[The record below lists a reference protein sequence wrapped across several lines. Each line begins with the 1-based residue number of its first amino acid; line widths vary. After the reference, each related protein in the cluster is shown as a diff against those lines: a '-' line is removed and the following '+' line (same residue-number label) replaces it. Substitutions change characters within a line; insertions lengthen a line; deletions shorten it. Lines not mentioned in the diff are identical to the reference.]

1 MTTTLV
7 YGLAIAG
14 RAVAKELVA
23 RGQSVVLADDS
34 NDDADISA
42 HNQLANELGA
52 RFISNPDEQQLQEV
66 ISQVDQVSPAP
77 GVPEEHQVIKLS
89 KTQNKFIA
97 SEIELGYQLE
107 QLAPNPRPMVA
118 VTGTDGKTTT
128 TLMAAAILGAAG
140 LRATAVGNTELP
152 LIASLKSDAQ
162 AFAVECSSFRLAYTK
177 KFRTKASVWLNLAP
191 DHLDWHSSF
200 DSYKSAKAQI
210 WAHLDSDDVA
220 VVPKHDTVIC
230 EIAKQSGARVISF
243 GSESGDYH
251 LSNGFLVAPSGQI
264 MNVSEMRR
272 SLPHDITNALAA
284 AAITIEAG
292 LATKRDVATALA
304 EFVNA
309 PHRIEL
315 VATSRGV
322 SWYNDSKATSPHAS
336 NVALRSFNSIVL
348 IAGGKN
354 KGLDLDEMACQPN
367 RMRAVIAIG
376 AAQKEIQSAFS
387 KVCEVRTADS
397 MREAVSAADALAKPG
412 DVVLLSPGC
421 TSYDWYAN
429 YGQRGEDFTREVN
442 ALVKNFDV
450 AEGAR

>member
-1 MTTTLV
+1 M
-7 YGLAIAG
+7 
-14 RAVAKELVA
+14 
-23 RGQSVVLADDS
+23 
-34 NDDADISA
+34 
-42 HNQLANELGA
+42 
-52 RFISNPDEQQLQEV
+52 
-66 ISQVDQVSPAP
+66 
-77 GVPEEHQVIKLS
+77 
-89 KTQNKFIA
+89 
-97 SEIELGYQLE
+97 
-107 QLAPNPRPMVA
+107 
-118 VTGTDGKTTT
+118 
-128 TLMAAAILGAAG
+128 
-140 LRATAVGNTELP
+140 
-152 LIASLKSDAQ
+152 
-162 AFAVECSSFRLAYTK
+162 AYTK

>member
-7 YGLAIAG
+7 YGLAVAG

-34 NDDADISA
+34 TDDVAIAA
-42 HNQLANELGA
+42 HNQLASELGA
-52 RFISNPDEQQLQEV
+52 RFISKPDAQQLIE
-66 ISQVDQVSPAP
+66 IIAQVDQVSPAP
-77 GVPEEHQVIKLS
+77 GVPEEHQVIQFS

-97 SEIELGYQLE
+97 SEIELAYELE
-107 QLAPNPRPMVA
+107 QLAPHPRPMVA
-118 VTGTDGKTTT
+118 ITGTDGKTTT
-128 TLMAAAILGAAG
+128 TLMAAAILSSAG

-152 LIASLKSDAQ
+152 LISALKSDAQ

-177 KFRTKASVWLNLAP
+177 KFRTRASVWLNLAP

-200 DSYKSAKAQI
+200 DSYKSAKAQM
-210 WAHLDSDDVA
+210 WAHLNNDDVA
-220 VVPKHDTVIC
+220 VVPQNDESIFA
-230 EIAKQSGARVISF
+230 IAKQSGARIISF

-251 LSNGFLVAPSGQI
+251 LSDGFLNSPNGRI

-284 AAITIEAG
+284 AAITIESG
-292 LATKRDVATALA
+292 LATKNDVATALA

-315 VATSRGV
+315 VVTSRGV
-322 SWYNDSKATSPHAS
+322 AWYNDSKATSPHAS
-336 NVALRSFNSIVL
+336 KVALRSFDSIVL

-354 KGLDLDEMACQPN
+354 KGLDLDEMACQPK
-367 RMRAVIAIG
+367 RMRAVVAIG

-387 KVCEVRTADS
+387 EVCEVRTANS
-397 MREAVSAADALAKPG
+397 MHEAVAAANALAKPG

-429 YGQRGEDFTREVN
+429 YGQRGDDFAKEVN
-442 ALVKNFDV
+442 ALVESLDV
-450 AEGAR
+450 AEAAR

>member
-7 YGLAIAG
+7 YGLAVAG

-34 NDDADISA
+34 TDDVAIAA
-42 HNQLANELGA
+42 HNQLASELGA
-52 RFISNPDEQQLQEV
+52 RFISKPDAQQLIE
-66 ISQVDQVSPAP
+66 IIAQVDQVSPAP
-77 GVPEEHQVIKLS
+77 GVPEEHQVIKFS

-97 SEIELGYQLE
+97 SEIELAYQLE
-107 QLAPNPRPMVA
+107 QLAPHPRPMVA
-118 VTGTDGKTTT
+118 ITGTDGKTTT
-128 TLMAAAILGAAG
+128 TLMAAAILSSAG

-152 LIASLKSDAQ
+152 LISALKSDAQ

-177 KFRTKASVWLNLAP
+177 KFRTRASVWLNLAP

-200 DSYKSAKAQI
+200 DSYKSAKAQM
-210 WAHLDSDDVA
+210 WAHLNNDDVA
-220 VVPKHDTVIC
+220 VVPQNDESIFA
-230 EIAKQSGARVISF
+230 IAKQSGARIISF

-251 LSNGFLVAPSGQI
+251 LSDGFLNSPNGRI

-284 AAITIEAG
+284 AAITIESG
-292 LATKRDVATALA
+292 LATKNDVATALA

-315 VATSRGV
+315 VVTSRGV
-322 SWYNDSKATSPHAS
+322 AWYNDSKATSPHAS
-336 NVALRSFNSIVL
+336 KVALRSFDSIVL

-354 KGLDLDEMACQPN
+354 KGLDLDEMACQPK
-367 RMRAVIAIG
+367 RMRAVVAIG
-376 AAQKEIQSAFS
+376 SAQKEIQSAFS
-387 KVCEVRTADS
+387 EVCEVRTANS
-397 MREAVSAADALAKPG
+397 MHEAVAAANALAKPG

-429 YGQRGEDFTREVN
+429 YGQRGDDFAKEVN
-442 ALVKNFDV
+442 ALVESLDV
-450 AEGAR
+450 AEAAR

>member
-7 YGLAIAG
+7 YGLAVAG

-34 NDDADISA
+34 TDDVAIAA
-42 HNQLANELGA
+42 HNQLASELDA
-52 RFISNPDEQQLQEV
+52 RFVSNPDAQQLIE
-66 ISQVDQVSPAP
+66 IIAQVDQVSPAP
-77 GVPEEHQVIKLS
+77 GVPEEHQVIKFS

-97 SEIELGYQLE
+97 SEIELAYQLE
-107 QLAPNPRPMVA
+107 QLAPHPRPMVA
-118 VTGTDGKTTT
+118 ITGTDGKTTT
-128 TLMAAAILGAAG
+128 TLMAAAILSSAG

-152 LIASLKSDAQ
+152 LISALKSDAQ

-177 KFRTKASVWLNLAP
+177 KFRTRASVWLNLAP

-200 DSYKSAKAQI
+200 DSYKSAKAQM
-210 WAHLDSDDVA
+210 WAHLNNDDVA
-220 VVPKHDTVIC
+220 VVPQNDESIFA
-230 EIAKQSGARVISF
+230 IAKQSGARIISF

-251 LSNGFLVAPSGQI
+251 LSDGFLNSPNGRI

-284 AAITIEAG
+284 AAITIESG
-292 LATKRDVATALA
+292 LATKNDVATALA

-315 VATSRGV
+315 VVTSRGV
-322 SWYNDSKATSPHAS
+322 AWYNDSKATSPHAS
-336 NVALRSFNSIVL
+336 KVALRSFDSIVL

-354 KGLDLDEMACQPN
+354 KGLDLDEMACQPK
-367 RMRAVIAIG
+367 RMRAVVAIG
-376 AAQKEIQSAFS
+376 SAQKEIQSAFS
-387 KVCEVRTADS
+387 EVCEVRTANS
-397 MREAVSAADALAKPG
+397 MHEAVAAANALAKPG

-429 YGQRGEDFTREVN
+429 YGQRGDDFAKEVN
-442 ALVKNFDV
+442 ALVESLDV
-450 AEGAR
+450 AEAAR

>member
-7 YGLAIAG
+7 YGLAVAG

-34 NDDADISA
+34 TDDVAIAA
-42 HNQLANELGA
+42 HNQLASELGA
-52 RFISNPDEQQLQEV
+52 RFISKPDAQQLIE
-66 ISQVDQVSPAP
+66 IIAHVDQVSPAP
-77 GVPEEHQVIKLS
+77 GVPEEHQVIKFS

-97 SEIELGYQLE
+97 SEIELAYQLE
-107 QLAPNPRPMVA
+107 QLAPHPRPMVA
-118 VTGTDGKTTT
+118 ITGTDGKTTT
-128 TLMAAAILGAAG
+128 TLMAAAILSSAG

-152 LIASLKSDAQ
+152 LISALKSDAQ

-177 KFRTKASVWLNLAP
+177 KFRTRASVWLNLAP

-200 DSYKSAKAQI
+200 DSYKSAKAQM
-210 WAHLDSDDVA
+210 WAHLNNDDVA
-220 VVPKHDTVIC
+220 VVPQNDESIFA
-230 EIAKQSGARVISF
+230 IAKQSGARIISF

-251 LSNGFLVAPSGQI
+251 LSDGFLNSPNGRI

-272 SLPHDITNALAA
+272 RLPHDITNALAA
-284 AAITIEAG
+284 AVITIESG
-292 LATKRDVATALA
+292 LATKNDVATALA

-315 VATSRGV
+315 VVTSRGV
-322 SWYNDSKATSPHAS
+322 AWYNDSKATSPHAS
-336 NVALRSFNSIVL
+336 KVALRSFDSIVL

-354 KGLDLDEMACQPN
+354 KGLDLDEMACQPK
-367 RMRAVIAIG
+367 RMRAVVAIG
-376 AAQKEIQSAFS
+376 SAQKEIQSAFS
-387 KVCEVRTADS
+387 EVCEVRTANS
-397 MREAVSAADALAKPG
+397 MHEAVAAANALAKPG

-429 YGQRGEDFTREVN
+429 YGQRGDDFAKEVN
-442 ALVKNFDV
+442 ALVESLDV
-450 AEGAR
+450 AEAAR

>member
-7 YGLAIAG
+7 YGLAVAG

-34 NDDADISA
+34 TDDAAIAA
-42 HNQLANELGA
+42 HNQLASELDA
-52 RFISNPDEQQLQEV
+52 RFVSNPDAQQLIE
-66 ISQVDQVSPAP
+66 IIAQVDQVSPAP
-77 GVPEEHQVIKLS
+77 GVPEEHQVIKFS

-97 SEIELGYQLE
+97 SEIELAYQLE
-107 QLAPNPRPMVA
+107 QLAPHPRPMVA
-118 VTGTDGKTTT
+118 ITGTDGKTTT
-128 TLMAAAILGAAG
+128 TLMAAAILSSAG

-152 LIASLKSDAQ
+152 LISALKSDAQ

-177 KFRTKASVWLNLAP
+177 KFRTRASVWLNLAP

-200 DSYKSAKAQI
+200 DSYKSAKAQM
-210 WAHLDSDDVA
+210 WAHLNNDDVA
-220 VVPKHDTVIC
+220 VVPQNDESIFA
-230 EIAKQSGARVISF
+230 IAKQSGARIISF

-251 LSNGFLVAPSGQI
+251 LSDGFLNSPNGRI

-284 AAITIEAG
+284 AAITIESG
-292 LATKRDVATALA
+292 LATKNDVATALA

-315 VATSRGV
+315 VVTSRGV
-322 SWYNDSKATSPHAS
+322 AWYNDSKATSPHAS
-336 NVALRSFNSIVL
+336 KVALRSFDSIVL

-354 KGLDLDEMACQPN
+354 KGLDLDEMACQPK
-367 RMRAVIAIG
+367 RMRAVVAIG
-376 AAQKEIQSAFS
+376 SAQKEIQSAFS
-387 KVCEVRTADS
+387 EVCEVRTANS
-397 MREAVSAADALAKPG
+397 MHEAVAAANALAKPG

-429 YGQRGEDFTREVN
+429 YGQRGDDFAKEVN
-442 ALVKNFDV
+442 ALVESLDV
-450 AEGAR
+450 AEAAR

>member
-7 YGLAIAG
+7 YGLAVAG

-34 NDDADISA
+34 TDDAAIAA
-42 HNQLANELGA
+42 HNQLASELGA
-52 RFISNPDEQQLQEV
+52 RFISKPDAQQLIE
-66 ISQVDQVSPAP
+66 IIAQVDQVSPAP
-77 GVPEEHQVIKLS
+77 GVPEEHQVIKFS

-97 SEIELGYQLE
+97 SEIELAYQLE
-107 QLAPNPRPMVA
+107 QLAPHPRPMVA
-118 VTGTDGKTTT
+118 ITGTDGKTTT
-128 TLMAAAILGAAG
+128 TLMAAAILSSAG

-152 LIASLKSDAQ
+152 LISALKSDAQ

-177 KFRTKASVWLNLAP
+177 KFRTRASVWLNLAP

-200 DSYKSAKAQI
+200 DSYKSAKAQM
-210 WAHLDSDDVA
+210 WAHLNNDDVA
-220 VVPKHDTVIC
+220 VVPQNDESIFA
-230 EIAKQSGARVISF
+230 IAKQSGARIISF

-251 LSNGFLVAPSGQI
+251 LSDGFLNSPNGRI

-284 AAITIEAG
+284 AAITIESG
-292 LATKRDVATALA
+292 LATKNDVATALA

-315 VATSRGV
+315 VVTSRGV
-322 SWYNDSKATSPHAS
+322 AWYNDSKATSPHAS
-336 NVALRSFNSIVL
+336 KVALRSFDSIVL

-354 KGLDLDEMACQPN
+354 KGLDLDEMACQPK
-367 RMRAVIAIG
+367 RMRAVVAIG
-376 AAQKEIQSAFS
+376 SAQKEIQSAFS
-387 KVCEVRTADS
+387 EVCEVRTANS
-397 MREAVSAADALAKPG
+397 MHEAVAAANALAKPG

-429 YGQRGEDFTREVN
+429 YGQRGDDFAKEVN
-442 ALVKNFDV
+442 ALVESLDV
-450 AEGAR
+450 AEAAR

>member
-34 NDDADISA
+34 NDDAAISA

-97 SEIELGYQLE
+97 SEIELAYQLE
-107 QLAPNPRPMVA
+107 QLAPNP
-118 VTGTDGKTTT
+118 
-128 TLMAAAILGAAG
+128 ILGAAG

-336 NVALRSFNSIVL
+336 NVALRSFDSIVL

-376 AAQKEIQSAFS
+376 AAQKEIQSAFA
-387 KVCEVRTADS
+387 KVCEVRTANS

-442 ALVKNFDV
+442 ALVKNLDV
-450 AEGAR
+450 VEGAR

>member
-34 NDDADISA
+34 PDDAAISA
-42 HNQLANELGA
+42 HNQLAIELGA
-52 RFISNPDEQQLQEV
+52 RFVSKPDAQQLQEI

-77 GVPEEHQVIKLS
+77 GVPEEHQVIKFS

-97 SEIELGYQLE
+97 SEIELAYQLE
-107 QLAPNPRPMVA
+107 QLSPNPRPMVA
-118 VTGTDGKTTT
+118 ITGTDGKTTT
-128 TLMAAAILGAAG
+128 TLMAAAIMSAAG

-162 AFAVECSSFRLAYTK
+162 AFAVECSSFRLAYTN
-177 KFRTKASVWLNLAP
+177 KFRTSASVWLNLAP

-200 DSYKSAKAQI
+200 DSYKSAKAQM
-210 WAHLDSDDVA
+210 WAHLHSDDAA
-220 VVPKHDTVIC
+220 VVPQHDETIC
-230 EIAKQSGARVISF
+230 TIANQSGARVVSF

-251 LSNGFLVAPSGQI
+251 VSNGFLIAPTGQI
-264 MNVSEMRR
+264 MNISEMRR

-292 LATKRDVATALA
+292 LATKNDVATALA

-315 VATSRGV
+315 VITSRGV
-322 SWYNDSKATSPHAS
+322 AWYNDSKATSPHAS
-336 NVALRSFNSIVL
+336 NVALRSFDSIVL

-367 RMRAVIAIG
+367 RMRAVVAIG

-397 MREAVSAADALAKPG
+397 MHEAVAAANALAKTG

-421 TSYDWYAN
+421 TSYDWYEN
-429 YGQRGEDFTREVN
+429 YGQRGEDFTREVK
-442 ALVKNFDV
+442 ALVESLNV
-450 AEGAR
+450 AEADR

>member
-34 NDDADISA
+34 NDDAAIST
-42 HNQLANELGA
+42 HNQLASELGA
-52 RFISNPDEQQLQEV
+52 RFVSKPDTQQLQE
-66 ISQVDQVSPAP
+66 IINQVDQVSPAP
-77 GVPEEHQVIKLS
+77 GVPEEHQVIKIS
-89 KTQNKFIA
+89 RTQKKFIA
-97 SEIELGYQLE
+97 SEIELAYQLE
-107 QLAPNPRPMVA
+107 QLAPSPRPMVA

-128 TLMAAAILGAAG
+128 TLMAAAILSAAG

-200 DSYKSAKAQI
+200 DSYKSAKAQM
-210 WAHLDSDDVA
+210 WAHLQSDDVA
-220 VVPKHDTVIC
+220 VVPQHDEAIC
-230 EIAKQSGARVISF
+230 EIAKQSGARVVSF
-243 GSESGDYH
+243 GSESGDYY
-251 LSNGFLVAPSGQI
+251 LSNGFLIAPSGQI
-264 MNVSEMRR
+264 MKVSEMRR

-292 LATKRDVATALA
+292 LASKNDVATALA

-322 SWYNDSKATSPHAS
+322 TWYNDSKATSPHAS
-336 NVALRSFNSIVL
+336 NVALRSFDSIVL

-376 AAQKEIQSAFS
+376 AAQKEIQNAFS

-429 YGQRGEDFTREVN
+429 YGQRGEDFTREVK
-442 ALVKNFDV
+442 ALVKTHDV
-450 AEGAR
+450 AEAAR

>member
-34 NDDADISA
+34 PDDAAISA
-42 HNQLANELGA
+42 HNQLAIELGA
-52 RFISNPDEQQLQEV
+52 RFVSKPDAQQLQEI

-77 GVPEEHQVIKLS
+77 GVPEEHQVIKFS

-97 SEIELGYQLE
+97 SEIELAYQLE
-107 QLAPNPRPMVA
+107 QLSPNPRPMVA
-118 VTGTDGKTTT
+118 ITGTDGKTTT
-128 TLMAAAILGAAG
+128 TLMAAAIMSAAG

-162 AFAVECSSFRLAYTK
+162 AFAVECSSFRLAYTN
-177 KFRTKASVWLNLAP
+177 KFRTRASVWLNLAP

-200 DSYKSAKAQI
+200 DSYKSAKAQM
-210 WAHLDSDDVA
+210 WAHLHSDDAA
-220 VVPKHDTVIC
+220 VVPQHDETIC
-230 EIAKQSGARVISF
+230 TIANQSGARVVSF

-251 LSNGFLVAPSGQI
+251 VSNGFLIAPTGQI

-272 SLPHDITNALAA
+272 SLPHDINNALAA

-292 LATKRDVATALA
+292 LATKNDVAAALA

-315 VATSRGV
+315 VVTSRGV
-322 SWYNDSKATSPHAS
+322 AWYNDSKATSPHAS
-336 NVALRSFNSIVL
+336 NVALRSFDSIVL

-367 RMRAVIAIG
+367 RMRAVVAIG

-397 MREAVSAADALAKPG
+397 MHEAVAAANALAKTG

-421 TSYDWYAN
+421 TSYDWYEN
-429 YGQRGEDFTREVN
+429 YGQRGEDFTREVK
-442 ALVKNFDV
+442 ALVESLNV
-450 AEGAR
+450 AEAAR

>member
-34 NDDADISA
+34 NDAAAISA
-42 HNQLANELGA
+42 HNQLAKELGA
-52 RFISNPDEQQLQEV
+52 RFVLKPDAQQLQE
-66 ISQVDQVSPAP
+66 IIGQVDQVSPAP
-77 GVPEEHQVIKLS
+77 GVPEEHQVIKFS

-97 SEIELGYQLE
+97 SEIELAYQLE

-128 TLMAAAILGAAG
+128 TLMAAAILRAAG

-200 DSYKSAKAQI
+200 DSYKSAKAQM
-210 WAHLDSDDVA
+210 WAHLQSDDVA
-220 VVPKHDTVIC
+220 VVPQHDEAIC
-230 EIAKQSGARVISF
+230 EFAKHSGARVVSF
-243 GSESGDYH
+243 GSESGDFH
-251 LSNGFLVAPSGQI
+251 LSNGYLVAPSGQI

-272 SLPHDITNALAA
+272 CLPHDINNALAA
-284 AAITIEAG
+284 AAITIESG
-292 LATKRDVATALA
+292 LATKSDVAIALA

-322 SWYNDSKATSPHAS
+322 AWYNDSKATSPHAS
-336 NVALRSFNSIVL
+336 NVALRSFDSIVL

-354 KGLDLDEMACQPN
+354 KGLDLDEMASQPK
-367 RMRAVIAIG
+367 RMRAVVAIG

-387 KVCEVRTADS
+387 KVCEVRTANS
-397 MREAVSAADALAKPG
+397 MREAVAAANALAKPG

-429 YGQRGEDFTREVN
+429 YGQRGEDFTREVK
-442 ALVKNFDV
+442 ALVKTHDV
-450 AEGAR
+450 AEATQ

>member
-7 YGLAIAG
+7 YGLAVAG

-34 NDDADISA
+34 TDDAAIAA
-42 HNQLANELGA
+42 HNQLASELGA
-52 RFISNPDEQQLQEV
+52 RFISKPDAQQLIE
-66 ISQVDQVSPAP
+66 IIAHVDQVSPAP
-77 GVPEEHQVIKLS
+77 GVPEEHQVIKFS

-97 SEIELGYQLE
+97 SEIELAYQLE
-107 QLAPNPRPMVA
+107 QLAPHPRPMVA
-118 VTGTDGKTTT
+118 ITGTDGKTTT
-128 TLMAAAILGAAG
+128 TLMAAAILSSAG

-152 LIASLKSDAQ
+152 LISALKSDAQ

-177 KFRTKASVWLNLAP
+177 KFRTRASVWLNLAP

-200 DSYKSAKAQI
+200 DSYKSAKAQM
-210 WAHLDSDDVA
+210 WAHLNNDDVA
-220 VVPKHDTVIC
+220 VVPQNDESIFA
-230 EIAKQSGARVISF
+230 IAKQSGARIISF

-251 LSNGFLVAPSGQI
+251 LSDGFLNSPNGRI

-284 AAITIEAG
+284 AAITIESG
-292 LATKRDVATALA
+292 LATKNDVATALA

-315 VATSRGV
+315 VVTSRGV
-322 SWYNDSKATSPHAS
+322 AWYNDSKATSPHAS
-336 NVALRSFNSIVL
+336 KVALRSFDSIVL

-354 KGLDLDEMACQPN
+354 KGLDLDEMACQPK
-367 RMRAVIAIG
+367 RMRAVVAIG
-376 AAQKEIQSAFS
+376 SAQKEIQSAFS
-387 KVCEVRTADS
+387 EVCEVRTANS
-397 MREAVSAADALAKPG
+397 MHEAVAAANALAKPG

-429 YGQRGEDFTREVN
+429 YGQRGDDFAKEVN
-442 ALVKNFDV
+442 ALVESLDV
-450 AEGAR
+450 AEAAR